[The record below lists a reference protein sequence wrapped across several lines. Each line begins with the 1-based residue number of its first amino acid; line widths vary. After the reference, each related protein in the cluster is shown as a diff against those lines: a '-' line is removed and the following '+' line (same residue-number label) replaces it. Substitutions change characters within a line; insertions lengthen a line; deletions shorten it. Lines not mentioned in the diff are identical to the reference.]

1 MAKSWDSHSPISG
14 TNFGTKSFREP
25 PRPHFTRFDSRSRLS
40 VYFPLPK
47 DTLTQVSIPS
57 SILVGTTNK
66 IVWIKVEGKGSFL
79 NSAGVKE
86 FAKEMVNRGSREFV
100 VDLRNCPVMDSTF
113 MGTLA
118 MIALRLREIG
128 QGSLHVINLNERNH
142 DLLSN
147 LGLDQLFSMDAC
159 GVKAGPSK
167 DGSELPSQVEPS
179 PPDRNLQA
187 ETMLEAHE
195 ALVEA
200 DPENLTKF
208 KDVLEYLK
216 QDLHRAE

>member
-1 MAKSWDSHSPISG
+1 
-14 TNFGTKSFREP
+14 
-25 PRPHFTRFDSRSRLS
+25 
-40 VYFPLPK
+40 
-47 DTLTQVSIPS
+47 VSTPA

-86 FAKEMVNRGSREFV
+86 FSKEMVNRGHREFV

-128 QGSLHVINLNERNH
+128 QGSLHVVNLNERNH
-142 DLLSN
+142 DLLTN

-159 GVKAGPSK
+159 GVNEGATPATRKPLDSVA
-167 DGSELPSQVEPS
+167 S
-179 PPDRNLQA
+179 PDHSSQA

-200 DPENLTKF
+200 DPDNLTKF

>member
-1 MAKSWDSHSPISG
+1 
-14 TNFGTKSFREP
+14 
-25 PRPHFTRFDSRSRLS
+25 
-40 VYFPLPK
+40 
-47 DTLTQVSIPS
+47 VSTPS
-57 SILVGTTNK
+57 SILVGTSSK

-86 FAKEMVNRGSREFV
+86 FSKEMVNRGHRDFV

-128 QGSLHVINLNERNH
+128 QGRLHVINLNERNH
-142 DLLSN
+142 DLLTN
-147 LGLDQLFSMDAC
+147 LGLDQLFTMDAC
-159 GVKAGPSK
+159 GVREPGPGVRASL
-167 DGSELPSQVEPS
+167 EAA
-179 PPDRNLQA
+179 PPTDHSDQA

>member
-1 MAKSWDSHSPISG
+1 M
-14 TNFGTKSFREP
+14 
-25 PRPHFTRFDSRSRLS
+25 
-40 VYFPLPK
+40 
-47 DTLTQVSIPS
+47 SIPS

-86 FAKEMVNRGSREFV
+86 FAKEMVNRGHREFV

-142 DLLSN
+142 DLLTN

-159 GVKAGPSK
+159 GVKGSGPADRST
-167 DGSELPSQVEPS
+167 LPAAATGEDHTS
-179 PPDRNLQA
+179 QA

-200 DPENLTKF
+200 DPENLNKF

-216 QDLHRAE
+216 QDLHRAD

>member
-1 MAKSWDSHSPISG
+1 
-14 TNFGTKSFREP
+14 
-25 PRPHFTRFDSRSRLS
+25 
-40 VYFPLPK
+40 
-47 DTLTQVSIPS
+47 VSIPS

-86 FAKEMVNRGSREFV
+86 FAKEMVNRGHREFV

-128 QGSLHVINLNERNH
+128 QGSLHVVNLNERNH
-142 DLLSN
+142 DLLTN

-159 GVKAGPSK
+159 GVREGGPAVR
-167 DGSELPSQVEPS
+167 DTLPPAAASSNQAAQA
-179 PPDRNLQA
+179 RN
-187 ETMLEAHE
+187 MLEAHE

-200 DPENLTKF
+200 DPEILTKF

>member
-1 MAKSWDSHSPISG
+1 M
-14 TNFGTKSFREP
+14 
-25 PRPHFTRFDSRSRLS
+25 
-40 VYFPLPK
+40 
-47 DTLTQVSIPS
+47 SIPS

-86 FAKEMVNRGSREFV
+86 FSKEMVNRGHREFV

-128 QGSLHVINLNERNH
+128 QGNLHVINLNERNH

-159 GVKAGPSK
+159 GVKDGGPALRNALDPAAAAG
-167 DGSELPSQVEPS
+167 
-179 PPDRNLQA
+179 DRTTQA

-195 ALVEA
+195 ALVEV

>member
-1 MAKSWDSHSPISG
+1 M
-14 TNFGTKSFREP
+14 
-25 PRPHFTRFDSRSRLS
+25 
-40 VYFPLPK
+40 
-47 DTLTQVSIPS
+47 SIPS

-86 FAKEMVNRGSREFV
+86 FAKEMVNRGHREFV

-142 DLLSN
+142 DLLTN

-159 GVKAGPSK
+159 GVREGGAAIRNPLQPAPAADQQAEKKERPCHVANTTLRDAGPVS
-167 DGSELPSQVEPS
+167 GTRVRL
-179 PPDRNLQA
+179 
-187 ETMLEAHE
+187 
-195 ALVEA
+195 
-200 DPENLTKF
+200 
-208 KDVLEYLK
+208 
-216 QDLHRAE
+216 

>member
-1 MAKSWDSHSPISG
+1 M
-14 TNFGTKSFREP
+14 
-25 PRPHFTRFDSRSRLS
+25 
-40 VYFPLPK
+40 
-47 DTLTQVSIPS
+47 SIPS
-57 SILVGTTNK
+57 SILVGTSNK

-86 FAKEMVNRGSREFV
+86 FSKEMVNRGHRDFV

-142 DLLSN
+142 DLLTN

-159 GVKAGPSK
+159 GVKDVPADRKTLEPAPAG
-167 DGSELPSQVEPS
+167 
-179 PPDRNLQA
+179 DRSAQA

-208 KDVLEYLK
+208 KDVLDYLK
-216 QDLHRAE
+216 QDLHRTE